1 MLKLFN
7 PPTSSSEKGNFDEPD
22 VIDADFDNVS
32 VPNTVGEAAAKEEN
46 TVVSEKS
53 QSEERSFVMGKV
65 SPTDTNPEALDEG
78 KKNEGDS
85 LEKVLSNF
93 DMNCCFKNLNKH
105 VEDSEPETLNGDDEA
120 ATKDDD
126 PSLSEFAAR
135 MNEIDLESGE
145 TAEDDFHV
153 GTTKDLLPW
162 YRETLYAA
170 MIVLCFI
177 FTIAIIVMSV
187 LIFGK

>member
-1 MLKLFN
+1 MLKLLN
-7 PPTSSSEKGNFDEPD
+7 PPTSSSDKGNFDDPD

-32 VPNTVGEAAAKEEN
+32 VPNTVGEAVAKEEN
-46 TVVSEKS
+46 TVVSE
-53 QSEERSFVMGKV
+53 QTQLQERSFVMGKL
-65 SPTDTNPEALDEG
+65 SPTDTIPELDEG
-78 KKNEGDS
+78 KKNDGDS

-93 DMNCCFKNLNKH
+93 DMNCCFKNLTKH
-105 VEDSEPETLNGDDEA
+105 VEDSEPETLIGDDEA
-120 ATKDDD
+120 VTKDDD

-153 GTTKDLLPW
+153 GTTKDILPW